1 MTVTYGENNML
12 SYSMI
17 QWLKRN
23 GFRSHTYTDNMDT
36 YYSKA
41 YNDLFCLSI
50 FSDGSVQIASYKNGR
65 FVTYPIKRLPK
76 RVTTV
81 NDILLLDRYMRSGL
95 LFGRTPYK

>member
-1 MTVTYGENNML
+1 ML

-23 GFRSHTYTDNMDT
+23 GFRLCQDKDDNGLLC
-36 YYSKA
+36 SKK
-41 YNDLFCLSI
+41 YNGLFCLSI
-50 FSDGSVQIASYKNGR
+50 FNDGSFILSRKKDI
-65 FVTYPIKRLPK
+65 FVTYSIKGLPQ
-76 RVTTV
+76 RITTM